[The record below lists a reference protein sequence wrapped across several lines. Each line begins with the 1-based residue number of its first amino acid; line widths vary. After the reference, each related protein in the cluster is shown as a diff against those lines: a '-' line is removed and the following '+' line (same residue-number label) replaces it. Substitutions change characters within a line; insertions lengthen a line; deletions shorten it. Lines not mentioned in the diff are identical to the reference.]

1 MPQKSKN
8 LSALKLMDNAT
19 LFSQFS
25 TQSKKGILVIYCNQI
40 YSLLKATWILLILFI
55 QKFSKLSTISLT
67 YMYLGI
73 AVVVVFFLVRAFLIF
88 KNFQFKIEN
97 NHFIL
102 KKGIIKKTNIEIPFN
117 RIQNINFKQNIVQQ
131 IINVFEVN
139 IETAGSADAEI
150 SIKAMT
156 FEQATALKNSIRIF
170 DKANTESEVEIKEK
184 PLLVIDFLALLKV
197 SITEN
202 HLKSLFILFAILIG
216 FFQQLEQFF
225 NGSGNDELVDN
236 FISENSSAFQT
247 SIFIMLFFSLLL
259 VLVGLISSFVR
270 MLLQHFNLTVF
281 IKNDT
286 LEIEQGL
293 ITKKSIVLK
302 KNKVQHITISTN
314 PLKKILGIS
323 FITFS
328 QAESGISKEKKQE
341 IIKIVGCKIAQISA
355 IKNLLFPN
363 ENLNDVDKN
372 QVDSYYKFR
381 LYLQGIFVLSLI
393 NLGFYFGFQNHLIFW
408 INVVLFPVFALL
420 IETKFK
426 KRSYLFSE
434 DLLQINFGTLETHQ
448 TILPFYKV
456 QCVSMQQT
464 FFQARKNVADLV
476 FQTASGKIKIPC
488 INSTEALKMYNF
500 ALYKIETSQQSWM

>member
-1 MPQKSKN
+1 MHQKSKN

-25 TQSKKGILVIYCNQI
+25 TQSKKGILVIYSNQI
-40 YSLLKATWILLILFI
+40 FSLLKATWILLILFI

-73 AVVVVFFLVRAFLIF
+73 AVVLVFFLVRAFLIF

-102 KKGIIKKTNIEIPFN
+102 KKGIIKKTNIEIPFD

-131 IINVFEVN
+131 IINVYEVN

-156 FEQATALKNSIRIF
+156 FEQATALKNSITIF
-170 DKANTESEVEIKEK
+170 DKANIESEVEIKEK
-184 PLLVIDFLALLKV
+184 PLLEIDFLALLKV

-202 HLKSLFILFAILIG
+202 HLKSLLILIAILIG

-225 NGSGNDELVDN
+225 KGSGNDELVDN
-236 FISENSSAFQT
+236 FISENSSAFQA

-270 MLLQHFNLTVF
+270 ILLQHFNLTVF

-286 LEIEQGL
+286 LEIDQGL
-293 ITKKSIVLK
+293 TTKKSIVLK

-341 IIKIVGCKIAQISA
+341 IIKIVGCKMAQISA

-363 ENLNDVDKN
+363 ENLNDFDKN
-372 QVDSYYKFR
+372 QVDSYYKSR
-381 LYLQGIFVLSLI
+381 LYFRGFLLLILI
-393 NLGFYFGFQNHLIFW
+393 NIGFYFGFENQFIFW
-408 INVVLFPVFALL
+408 LNTVLVPILVFL
-420 IETKFK
+420 IELKFK
-426 KRSYLFSE
+426 KRTFLFSE
-434 DLLQINFGTLETHQ
+434 DLLEINFGTIETHQ